1 MRHRAALA
9 ALCLALLCCGAR
21 AQAPAL
27 SASDVWVRATPG
39 SEVAAAYL
47 TLHNG
52 GPQPIVITG
61 VRSAR
66 AAQAM
71 IHESSV
77 AGGHSRMRPRQRLRV
92 GAGETLRL
100 APGGLHVMLQG
111 LTRPLTPGE
120 EVPLLLLL
128 EGGASLA
135 VTAHVRALGED

>member
-1 MRHRAALA
+1 LRHRAALA
-9 ALCLALLCCGAR
+9 ALLALLCCAAH

-27 SASDVWVRATPG
+27 SAREAWVRATPG
-39 SEVAAAYL
+39 SDVAAAYV

-71 IHESSV
+71 IHESSIV
-77 AGGHSRMRPRQRLRV
+77 GGQSRMRPRERLRI

-100 APGGLHVMLQG
+100 APGGLHVMLHG
-111 LTRPLTPGE
+111 LTRPLTAGE
-120 EVPLLLLL
+120 EVPLVLLL
-128 EGGASLA
+128 EGGASVA
-135 VTAHVRALGED
+135 VTARVRALGED

>member
-1 MRHRAALA
+1 MRAAHHSRSHLTASGIIARSLLLAAQDTLLRHRAALA

-71 IHESSV
+71 IH
-77 AGGHSRMRPRQRLRV
+77 
-92 GAGETLRL
+92 
-100 APGGLHVMLQG
+100 
-111 LTRPLTPGE
+111 
-120 EVPLLLLL
+120 
-128 EGGASLA
+128 
-135 VTAHVRALGED
+135 